1 LEPERAV
8 TRPVLFLLG
17 VALAYGQQF
26 EVASV
31 KTTAPGT
38 EYRMSGGPGTS
49 SPGQIVYTNTSL
61 RAILFMAY
69 LVQLFQLPTP
79 QWMDEANFDVVA
91 KVPPGATQDDV
102 RIMLQH
108 LLAER
113 FGLKIHHESR
123 PAKSYVL
130 LLAKAGPKL
139 KPSPPLETEVVTA
152 MPKRFDVDKDGFI
165 ILPPGHANMITFPT
179 TGGISRLT
187 AVRQSTAALC
197 SWLAHQLQQ
206 VVHDQTGLTGI
217 YDFHLAFATDSTTRG
232 RPRGDDDAPA
242 STELRASDPAPTLL
256 QAVEPQLGLKLEQ
269 RTLPVDYLIIDH
281 IERTP
286 IEN

>member
-1 LEPERAV
+1 V
-8 TRPVLFLLG
+8 TRLVLLLVG
-17 VALAYGQQF
+17 VALAHGQQF

-31 KTTAPGT
+31 KPTAPGT
-38 EYRMSGGPGTS
+38 EYRMSGGPGSS

-69 LVQLFQLPTP
+69 RVQLFQLPTP
-79 QWMDEANFDVVA
+79 QWMDEANFDIVA

-102 RIMLQH
+102 RVMLQH

-123 PAKSYVL
+123 QAKSYIL
-130 LLAKAGPKL
+130 LLAKGGPKL
-139 KPSPPLETEVVTA
+139 KPSPPLETDVVSV
-152 MPKRFDVDKDGFI
+152 MPKRFDLDKDGFI

-179 TGGISRLT
+179 GGGISRLT
-187 AVRQSTAALC
+187 AVRQSTTILC
-197 SWLAHQLQQ
+197 SWLSHQLQQ
-206 VVHDQTGLTGI
+206 VVHDETGLTGI
-217 YDFHLAFATDSTTRG
+217 YDFHLFFATDSTTRG
-232 RPRGDDDAPA
+232 RAQSDDDAPG
-242 STELRASDPAPTLL
+242 STELRASDPAPTLV
-256 QAVEPQLGLKLEQ
+256 QAVESQLGLKLEQ